1 MQFHKFHTIEN
12 NYREAFIQAITLDP
26 VYNEEWVVMEKAH
39 GANLNFTTDG
49 QEVRLGKRTS
59 FTDGTFF
66 NCQSVYDRYKDSIL
80 KLISLTPYKTL
91 TVYGELIGG
100 HYPSVKKPKNSGK
113 CPQTEIWYCPQSEF
127 YAFDIRAD
135 GHYLS
140 YDECIKYFSDDIYR
154 KNTVEKA
161 HKRLCEKFHVNTT
174 VNQVGQML
182 ELVLRNKMDR
192 K

>member
-140 YDECIKYFSDDIYR
+140 YDECIKYFEDVKIPYAKVLFR
-154 KNTVEKA
+154 G
-161 HKRLCEKFHVNTT
+161 KFTDA
-174 VNQVGQML
+174 L
-182 ELVLRNKMDR
+182 EYFIHSS
-192 K
+192 